1 MDKGANFIMKPINES
16 FNDTIQHQLNHKS
29 IRAFKD
35 ISLDHDTIQTL
46 VDVARHTASSQFLQ
60 AFSMISVTDPDKK
73 KAIAELCRQP
83 YVANNGHLFI
93 FILDQYR
100 NAQIGHEK
108 GQDEH
113 KLGSATKFFAGFSDT
128 VLAVQNTVNA
138 IESLGLGSVI
148 LGSILNDAQQMIDI
162 LDLPKLTFPI
172 LGLAVG
178 YPNQQPQLK
187 PRLPEAFMHFEN
199 GYDLKTPVVPQ
210 LEDYDA
216 RVHEYYDL
224 RDANRRV
231 DTFTNQVKRSLMA
244 QPEKQGE
251 LLAILHRQGFLLQD
265 KD

>member
-1 MDKGANFIMKPINES
+1 MKPINES

-29 IRAFKD
+29 IRAFTD
-35 ISLDHDTIQTL
+35 IPLDPDTVQTL

-60 AFSMISVTDPDKK
+60 AFSMISITDPEKK
-73 KAIAELCRQP
+73 QAIAEVCHQP

-93 FILDQYR
+93 FVLDQYR
-100 NAQIGHEK
+100 NLQIGHEK
-108 GQDEH
+108 GENED

-138 IESLGLGSVI
+138 TESLGLGSVI
-148 LGSILNDAQQMIDI
+148 LGSILNDARKMIEI

-199 GYDLKTPVVPQ
+199 GYDLKTPLVPK

-224 RDANRRV
+224 RDANRRI
-231 DTFTNQVKRSLMA
+231 DTFTDQVKRSLMA

-251 LLAILHRQGFLLQD
+251 LLQLLHQQGFLL
-265 KD
+265 KDID